1 MSKASKES
9 LFGVTLTELVIILFF
24 IMLLLSIF
32 NIDELRE
39 QVEELTELVPAT
51 EDDIVPASAV
61 VELLI
66 PNAEITSDLVPMD
79 VIKDE
84 IRKLQEDKKQ
94 LEEMKS
100 LTEGD
105 GDGDCREGGNWIQP
119 KCNDFCWEIDEETN
133 GRKFD
138 YLIDIGVCNSSI
150 VVQRSEW
157 LEKNES
163 NFLLVDGALELVDS
177 NAISKEE
184 LYEFLE
190 IIKEP
195 GYVKEP
201 KQCFHMARLVDLQ
214 NVSGDLLNRI
224 GREIRERLGTSD
236 YTASIAGFQKVRDRF
251 PADICSNI
259 IPQQRIKEAPKKI
272 SSSESDQPKN
282 ASKQTETAK
291 SSKAKVNIVPATL
304 VQSTYNEN
312 LLSDRRCNRINSSE
326 FDARIKVQVDSR
338 GDPIE
343 VEVLDDEGSFSRSE
357 RKILDIAKDALMQSS
372 FIAGTVEG
380 ITVNSDVTMMYNFPQ
395 NVCRSRY

>member
-338 GDPIE
+338 GDPVE

-357 RKILDIAKDALMQSS
+357 RKILDIAKDALMKSS

>member
-39 QVEELTELVPAT
+39 QVEELTELIPAS

-66 PNAEITSDLVPMD
+66 PNAEITSDLVPLD

-84 IRKLQEDKKQ
+84 IRKLQQDKKQ

-100 LTEGD
+100 LAEGD
-105 GDGDCREGGNWIQP
+105 GDGDCREGGFWITS
-119 KCNDFCWEIDEETN
+119 KCADHCWEVSSDSTT
-133 GRKFD
+133 RAYD
-138 YLIDIGVCNSSI
+138 YLLDIGVCSASV
-150 VVQRSEW
+150 VVQRSVWKDKTEQD
-157 LEKNES
+157 
-163 NFLLVDGALELVDS
+163 FLLVDGAYELAEMGIMS
-177 NAISKEE
+177 PAE
-184 LYEFLE
+184 LFKFLE

-195 GYVKEP
+195 GFLQEP
-201 KQCFHMARLVDLQ
+201 KQCYHSVRLINLDDVSATRWESIELQ
-214 NVSGDLLNRI
+214 VGENV
-224 GREIRERLGTSD
+224 GRLPLTKPSTQSFKD
-236 YTASIAGFQKVRDRF
+236 VRALF
-251 PADICSNI
+251 PPDICETILENQASSDAV
-259 IPQQRIKEAPKKI
+259 PRIADSQYDRSTNNTNQEKP
-272 SSSESDQPKN
+272 
-282 ASKQTETAK
+282 SKP
-291 SSKAKVNIVPATL
+291 KVNIIPATL

-326 FDARIKVQVDSR
+326 FNARIKVQVDSR
-338 GDPIE
+338 GDPLE

>member
-1 MSKASKES
+1 MSKSSREG
-9 LFGVTLTELVIILFF
+9 LFGITLTELVIILFF
-24 IMLLLSIF
+24 IMLLLAIF
-32 NIDELRE
+32 NIER
-39 QVEELTELVPAT
+39 VNEELVEIKELIQFTPEEVIPK
-51 EDDIVPASAV
+51 EDIITTLFPDGT
-61 VELLI
+61 I
-66 PNAEITSDLVPMD
+66 PSDLYSSEQ
-79 VIKDE
+79 IKDILKE
-84 IRKLQEDKKQ
+84 LKKAQEDLSK
-94 LEEMKS
+94 
-100 LTEGD
+100 LTQEND
-105 GDGDCREGGNWIQP
+105 GIDGDCREGGNWIQP

-259 IPQQRIKEAPKKI
+259 IPQERIKEAPKKI
-272 SSSESDQPKN
+272 SSAESDQPKN

-291 SSKAKVNIVPATL
+291 PSKAKVNIVPATL

-312 LLSDRRCNRINSSE
+312 LLNDRRCNGINSSE

-380 ITVNSDVTMMYNFPQ
+380 ITVNSDITMMYNFPQ